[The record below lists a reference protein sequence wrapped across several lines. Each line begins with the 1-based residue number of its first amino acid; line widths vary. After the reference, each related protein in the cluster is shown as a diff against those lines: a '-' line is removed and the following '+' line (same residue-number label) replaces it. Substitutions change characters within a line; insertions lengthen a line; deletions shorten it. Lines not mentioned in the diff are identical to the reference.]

1 MISFRRCLIIAAT
14 FLAFMY
20 ILHLSGSGGST
31 RQPEESNAG
40 PEDKLSSADGSL
52 QFQPQQIPL
61 EDLARK
67 PVRERLRYQFPYDI
81 QSKFPAYI
89 WQTWKYTPASGK
101 FKEELRPF
109 EASWTEH
116 HPGFVHQ
123 VITDDGLIYVVKY
136 LYAAFPEIIEA
147 FESMPLPVLKAD
159 YFRYLILLAR
169 GGIYSDID
177 TFALKPATE
186 WVPAAVDR
194 TTIGLIIGIEAD
206 PDRKDW
212 QTWYSRRIQFCQWT
226 IQSKP
231 GHPILRDVVAN
242 ITEEALRMKSEGKL
256 KKNKMD
262 KTIVEFTGPAVWT
275 DSIFRYFNNPNYFD
289 MGRRDGNSTS
299 EIGYKHFT
307 GMVAQKAVG
316 DVVVLPITS
325 FSPGVRQMGAEEPEH
340 PMAFVKH
347 NFQGAWKTPKA

>member
-14 FLAFMY
+14 FLAF
-20 ILHLSGSGGST
+20 I
-31 RQPEESNAG
+31 
-40 PEDKLSSADGSL
+40 
-52 QFQPQQIPL
+52 
-61 EDLARK
+61 
-67 PVRERLRYQFPYDI
+67 
-81 QSKFPAYI
+81 
-89 WQTWKYTPASGK
+89 
-101 FKEELRPF
+101 
-109 EASWTEH
+109 
-116 HPGFVHQ
+116 
-123 VITDDGLIYVVKY
+123 
-136 LYAAFPEIIEA
+136 
-147 FESMPLPVLKAD
+147 
-159 YFRYLILLAR
+159 
-169 GGIYSDID
+169 
-177 TFALKPATE
+177 
-186 WVPAAVDR
+186 

-340 PMAFVKH
+340 RMAFVKH
-347 NFQGAWKTPKA
+347 NFQAPTALGHRPKFPPTPKLSKTGLFPLLLNWWQKSLFCDLFNNPSIQDSGQTSKIASPSHGGPTRYPWRGSDRDTPFTLSRIQISHDDDSRKPPPGAHILEVLLTSCLDPSIHLQTFAFAASVFSISSASPSSSTLQCFIKSLRISFIRGLSFLHFLYAWCNGKKNKECREIQPF